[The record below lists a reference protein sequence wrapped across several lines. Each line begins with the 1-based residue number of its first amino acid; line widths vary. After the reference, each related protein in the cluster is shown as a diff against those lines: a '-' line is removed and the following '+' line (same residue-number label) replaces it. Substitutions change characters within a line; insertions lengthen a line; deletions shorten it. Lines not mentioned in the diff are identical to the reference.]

1 MVDVFISY
9 SKSDRALVER
19 LETALNV
26 AGFTTWWDR
35 GLITGDD
42 FGPKIDRQLAEAR
55 AVVCLWTESSIKSQW
70 VRAEAVKANA
80 AGKLIPL
87 KTAAVD
93 YDRIPPPFNVLDT
106 GSVEDSARLIEAV
119 KSLLTRPV
127 VEPGKWFLIR
137 ARTRQ
142 ELFSWFGVIGAVLT
156 VSANLHGL
164 VDVARWAKW
173 LLANWLDVVAWFWKT
188 VLFFL
193 PRLTVDDASLLAIL
207 LFLSMNIAGCLR
219 RGRTGNSLWE
229 TLGSLGLGA
238 LIVGSIYWSAFDR
251 VMTSRPGLTGQIFD
265 WLWTSMIAPIL
276 GVDTSRVLYPE
287 GSFPKVLAASLVVL
301 AVGLGSVLTVISV
314 TMRRLNCHIDT
325 RVLLIRLMRIAVGV
339 VIIGVL
345 SWGYNLA
352 EKAIAV
358 R

>member
-106 GSVEDSARLIEAV
+106 GSVEDSARLIETV

-142 ELFSWFGVIGAVLT
+142 EL
-156 VSANLHGL
+156 
-164 VDVARWAKW
+164 
-173 LLANWLDVVAWFWKT
+173 
-188 VLFFL
+188 
-193 PRLTVDDASLLAIL
+193 
-207 LFLSMNIAGCLR
+207 
-219 RGRTGNSLWE
+219 
-229 TLGSLGLGA
+229 
-238 LIVGSIYWSAFDR
+238 
-251 VMTSRPGLTGQIFD
+251 
-265 WLWTSMIAPIL
+265 
-276 GVDTSRVLYPE
+276 
-287 GSFPKVLAASLVVL
+287 
-301 AVGLGSVLTVISV
+301 
-314 TMRRLNCHIDT
+314 
-325 RVLLIRLMRIAVGV
+325 
-339 VIIGVL
+339 
-345 SWGYNLA
+345 
-352 EKAIAV
+352 
-358 R
+358 